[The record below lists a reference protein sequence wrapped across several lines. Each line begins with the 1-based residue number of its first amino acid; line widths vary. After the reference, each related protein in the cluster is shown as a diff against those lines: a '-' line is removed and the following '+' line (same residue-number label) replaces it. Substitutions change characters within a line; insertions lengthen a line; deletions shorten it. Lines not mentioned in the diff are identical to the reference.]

1 MITFAFMSQ
10 KRYYKVAGEIFSLE
24 LPESQILWD
33 ALAEQYTPFEV
44 AEPSEKPM
52 FELSFTTDP
61 FEAPKQC
68 VYDEPTEDGETVV
81 KLYRS
86 GSDWLMDVA
95 IDHRCPVCASI
106 KANEDFSRASIY
118 LYDRKVSNAQFGIN
132 NGTMLM
138 FAFAGATRNILE
150 MHASVIEK
158 AGKAYLF
165 LGKSGTGKSTHSRLW
180 LENIEGTTLMNDDNP
195 VVKALED
202 GTIMCYGSPWS
213 GKTRCYK
220 NICAPIGAYVQIRQC
235 PENRIEKMS
244 VISAFSSL
252 FSSVSGMKD
261 DDSAMADGIN
271 DTMNKV
277 LSKIP
282 FYLLD
287 CRIDPEAA
295 HLCAR
300 TVGAE

>member
-1 MITFAFMSQ
+1 MSQ
-10 KRYYKVAGEIFSLE
+10 KKFCKVAGEVFSLT
-24 LPESQILWD
+24 LPDSKVLWD
-33 ALAEQYTPFEV
+33 ALEEQYSPFYIDE
-44 AEPSEKPM
+44 SEEQSPM
-52 FELSFTTDP
+52 FELEFTS
-61 FEAPKQC
+61 EEIKGERKC

-86 GSDWLMDVA
+86 GSDWIMDVA
-95 IDHRCPVCASI
+95 VDHRVPVCATIWAS
-106 KANEDFSRASIY
+106 EDFSKGRIY
-118 LYDRKVSNAQFGIN
+118 LYDRKLSNAVFGIN
-132 NGTMLM
+132 NGAMLL

-158 AGKAYLF
+158 NGKAYLF
-165 LGKSGTGKSTHSRLW
+165 LGKSGTGKSTHSSLW
-180 LENIEGTTLMNDDNP
+180 LKYIEGTTLMNDDNP
-195 VVKALED
+195 AVRALED
-202 GTIMCYGSPWS
+202 GTIMCYGTPWS

-235 PENRIEKMS
+235 PENKIEKMS
-244 VISAFSSL
+244 VLSAFSSL
-252 FSSVSGMKD
+252 FSSVSGLKD

-277 LSKIP
+277 LTVIP

-287 CRIDPEAA
+287 CRIDSQAA
-295 HLCAR
+295 HLCAK